1 MTTSARDPGE
11 REAALMTK
19 VHIWLRKKADM
30 STEEFRDY
38 WLSKHAPIA
47 RDGYEHLRGY
57 LVSIVTGAP
66 EGQDVPYDG
75 MAVLSWEDREGFK
88 ADMKSEVAARSTED
102 LASFTNGFGL
112 LFIEEHVVK

>member
-1 MTTSARDPGE
+1 
-11 REAALMTK
+11 MTK

-30 STEEFRDY
+30 STDEFQDY

-57 LVSIVTGAP
+57 VVNVVTGAP
-66 EGQDVPYDG
+66 EGQEVPYDG
-75 MAVLSWEDREGFK
+75 LAVLSWEDREGFK
-88 ADMKSEVAARSTED
+88 ADMKTEVAAKSTED
-102 LASFTNGFGL
+102 LATFTDKFGL